1 MEPLWTSVLL
11 FLGLLTGTC
20 EGQARPWRPCT
31 DLLPLDFLSRVL
43 PGGGKAL
50 SGLRVVQDQGA
61 KGLQLAGPHEALSFP
76 SSQIFINCHLFPTEF
91 SIVVTL
97 KVSHVAPKKNEYIFT
112 LVEEK
117 SDRLLLGLRY
127 SRDRLHFLFLGP
139 AGREKLTFRAVQL
152 VDNQWHTL
160 VLSITGHYVT
170 LTMDCG
176 IPLELLQERPF
187 PPTVSTEG
195 SRFYIGNR
203 RRWKG
208 LFSGLMRQLVLL
220 PGSDATS
227 RICPSSNPNLA
238 ILSVPSALLHLPAQP
253 SEHEVLKFPYEASV
267 RVTLG
272 TLPSCTKSERG
283 QLWFDTLKRGL
294 FICDGVAWVPLLE
307 GRQRLDYVEDYQDL
321 YTNSKTFDIEV
332 FQIPSEGLFAAMAD
346 WESNPGS
353 VIYKWI
359 DGKFEPYQNIST
371 FQAQAWKYFTVG
383 NKMFLAVAN
392 SRGKDQEAQEL
403 SVIYKW
409 SPRKKKFLPYQT
421 LETHSARDWEAFTI
435 QGEAFLAVANHRQGE
450 RNHNINSVI
459 YKWNPGSKVFEVNQT
474 IQTSGAYDWE
484 FFTIGP
490 YHFLVV
496 ANTFNGI
503 STHVDSI
510 IYIWLEGMFKPF
522 QAISTFGATDWEM
535 FQIGNRVF
543 LAVANGQKFY
553 ENVPSLYAINS
564 TIYELSTTTKTFL
577 KFQDI
582 VTYSAVD
589 WEFFTMGDEKFLVV
603 ANSFDGT
610 SHSLNS
616 VIYRWQGYEGF
627 VPIHRL
633 PTTGCIDWE
642 FFTSTEGS
650 YLMYSSATQPLSKV
664 FRLKTY

>member
-1 MEPLWTSVLL
+1 MELMVSLLL
-11 FLGLLTGTC
+11 FCLGLLSGI
-20 EGQARPWRPCT
+20 GAAQARPRRPCT

-43 PGGGKAL
+43 PADGKTL
-50 SGLRVVQDQGA
+50 SGVRVVQDRGA
-61 KGLQLAGPHEALSFP
+61 KGLQLTRPHQELSFP
-76 SSQIFINCHLFPTEF
+76 SSHLFINCHFFPPEF

-97 KVSHVAPKKNEYIFT
+97 KVPHVAPKKNEYIFT
-112 LVEEK
+112 LVEDR

-127 SRDRLHFLFLGP
+127 SRGRLHFLFLSPDGQ
-139 AGREKLTFRAVQL
+139 EKLTLRDIQL
-152 VDNQWHTL
+152 VDDQWHTL
-160 VLSITGHYVT
+160 VLSITGRYAI

-176 IPLELLQERPF
+176 MPLELLHERPF
-187 PPTVSTEG
+187 PITLSTQG
-195 SRFYIGNR
+195 SRFYIGSR
-203 RRWKG
+203 KRWKG

-227 RICPSSNPNLA
+227 QICPSSNPNLA
-238 ILSVPSALLHLPAQP
+238 VLSVPSALMHLPVQP
-253 SEHEVLKFPYEASV
+253 SENEVLLYPYEASV
-267 RVTLG
+267 RVTVG
-272 TLPSCTKSERG
+272 TLPSCTDGEQG

-294 FICDGVAWVPLLE
+294 FICNGMKWVPLLE
-307 GRQRLDYVEDYQDL
+307 ERQRLDYVEDYQDL

-346 WESNPGS
+346 WEAQPGS
-353 VIYKWI
+353 GIYKWI

-371 FQAQAWKYFTVG
+371 FRAQAWKYFTIG
-383 NKMFLAVAN
+383 SKMFLAVAN
-392 SRGKDQEAQEL
+392 SGGKDEQEL

-409 SPRKKKFLPYQT
+409 SPKKQKFLPYQT
-421 LETHSARDWEAFTI
+421 LETYSARDWEAFTI

-450 RNHNINSVI
+450 HNHNINSVI
-459 YKWNPGSKVFEVNQT
+459 YKWNPGAKVFEINQT

-484 FFTIGP
+484 FFSIGP

-496 ANTFNGI
+496 ANTFNGF
-503 STHVDSI
+503 STHVNSV
-510 IYIWLEGMFKPF
+510 IYVWLGGMFKPF

-564 TIYELSTTTKTFL
+564 TIYELSMTTKTFL

-589 WEFFTMGDEKFLVV
+589 WEFFAMGDEKFLVV

-627 VPIHRL
+627 VPVHRL